1 MIKAVFFDM
10 DDTLYDTSGFAA
22 IARRAAVKS
31 MVHNGLKCTEEEG
44 YQILMGII
52 REKGSNFDK
61 HFNMLVERINGSND
75 PLIIVNGIITYHN
88 TKFAML
94 KLEPESFS
102 ILLYLKSKGYK
113 VGLITNGMEL
123 KQWEKLVRLG
133 IYPFFDDVVTSESVG
148 VEKPDAEIFNI
159 AMERLG
165 VTAGTSLMVGNN
177 FDADILG
184 ACNAGM
190 QSMLINSKLTDE
202 QKNILEQMDCQHDV
216 REINNLIALMKIL

>member
-1 MIKAVFFDM
+1 MIRAVFFDI

-31 MVHNGLKCTEEEG
+31 MVHNGLKCTEDEG
-44 YQILMGII
+44 YAQLMEII
-52 REKGSNFDK
+52 KEKGSNYSK
-61 HFNMLVERINGSND
+61 HFNILVEQINGVED

-102 ILLYLKSKGYK
+102 ILLYLKSQGYK
-113 VGLITNGMEL
+113 VGLITNGKEL

-133 IYPFFDDVVTSESVG
+133 VYPFFDDVVTSESVG
-148 VEKPDAEIFNI
+148 VEKPNPEIFNI

-165 VTAGTSLMVGNN
+165 VTAGTSLMIGNN
-177 FDADILG
+177 FNADILG
-184 ACNAGM
+184 ACEAGM
-190 QSMLINSKLTDE
+190 QAMLINSRITTEQQEVLDE
-202 QKNILEQMDCQHDV
+202 LGYNHMVEEL
-216 REINNLIALMKIL
+216 NSLIDLMKIL

>member
-1 MIKAVFFDM
+1 MIRAVFFDM

-31 MVHNGLKCTEEEG
+31 MVHNGLKCSEDEG
-44 YQILMGII
+44 YGELMNII
-52 REKGSNFDK
+52 NEKGSNYDK
-61 HFNMLVERINGSND
+61 HFNILVERINGKLD

-102 ILLYLKSKGYK
+102 ILLYLKSQGYK
-113 VGLITNGMEL
+113 VGLITNGKEL

-133 IYPFFDDVVTSESVG
+133 MYPFFDDVVTSESVG
-148 VEKPDAEIFNI
+148 VEKPDPEIFNI

-165 VTAGTSLMVGNN
+165 VTAGSSLMIGNN
-177 FDADILG
+177 FDVDILG

-190 QSMLINSKLTDE
+190 QSMLINSEITPK
-202 QKNILEQMDCQHDV
+202 QKEILEEMECTDKV
-216 REINNLIALMKIL
+216 RELGSLIDLMKIL

>member
-1 MIKAVFFDM
+1 MIRAVFFDM

-44 YQILMGII
+44 YGILMEIVK
-52 REKGSNFDK
+52 EKGSNYDK
-61 HFNMLVERINGSND
+61 HFNKLVERINGNPD
-75 PLIIVNGIITYHN
+75 PLIVVNGIITYHN

-94 KLEPESFS
+94 KLEPETFS

-113 VGLITNGMEL
+113 VGLITNGKEL

-133 IYPFFDDVVTSESVG
+133 MYPFFDEVVTSESVG
-148 VEKPDAEIFNI
+148 VEKPDPKIFEI

-165 VTAGTSLMVGNN
+165 VTSGTSLMVGNN

-190 QSMLINSKLTDE
+190 QSMLINSELTE
-202 QKNILEQMDCQHDV
+202 KQKDILEEMGCLHDV
-216 REINNLIALMKIL
+216 REINNLLDLMKIL